1 MADVHL
7 YSAQVCPYAA
17 RTRLVLLEKNVPF
30 DFTEIDLNAKPAWFA
45 EVSPYGKVPVLKRG
59 GDLVWESSIINEY
72 LEEVFPDPPL
82 MPSDAGSRA
91 RARFWID
98 FANVKF
104 TPTWYK
110 LFLAQSKDE
119 RTRWAAELRAHFLFM
134 ENAGIGTG
142 SGPYWLG
149 ARLSLVDLT
158 YEPWFER
165 IPALE
170 HYRGVGLPAECPRL
184 KAWAAAM
191 MARPSVRAIAMP
203 LDYYIAGYSAYADGT
218 ADGATARDMRQA

>member
-1 MADVHL
+1 MAGIHL

-17 RTRLVLLEKNVPF
+17 RTRLVLLEKNLPF
-30 DFTEIDLNAKPAWFA
+30 DFTEIDLSAKPAWFA

-59 GDLVWESSIINEY
+59 GDLIWESSIINEY
-72 LEEVFPDPPL
+72 LEEVFPQPPL
-82 MPSDAGSRA
+82 MPSDPGARA

-119 RTRWAAELRAHFLFM
+119 RARLAAQLRAHFLFM
-134 ENAGIGTG
+134 ENAGIGMG
-142 SGPYWLG
+142 GGPYWLG
-149 ARLSLVDLT
+149 PRVSLVDLT

-184 KAWAAAM
+184 RAWAAAM
-191 MARPSVRAIAMP
+191 MARPSVRAVTMP

-218 ADGATARDMRQA
+218 ADGSTARDMRQA

>member
-1 MADVHL
+1 MVDVHL

-17 RTRLVLLEKNVPF
+17 RTRLVLLEKKVPF
-30 DFTEIDLNAKPAWFA
+30 DFTEIDLSAKPAWFA
-45 EVSPYGKVPVLKRG
+45 EVSPYGKVPVLKCG

-72 LEEVFPDPPL
+72 LDEAFPDPPL
-82 MPSDAGSRA
+82 MPADPGARA

-104 TPTWYK
+104 TPTWYR

-119 RTRWAAELRAHFLFM
+119 RARHAADLRAHFLFM
-134 ENAGIGTG
+134 ESAGIGAGKG
-142 SGPYWLG
+142 SYWHG
-149 ARLSLVDLT
+149 ERPSLVDLT

-170 HYRGVGLPAECPRL
+170 HYRGVGLPVECRRL

-191 MARPSVRAIAMP
+191 MERPSVRAITMP
-203 LDYYIAGYSAYADGT
+203 LDYYIAGYSSYADGT

>member
-17 RTRLVLLEKNVPF
+17 RTRLVLLEKNLDF

-45 EVSPYGKVPVLKRG
+45 KVSPYGKVPVLKRG
-59 GDLVWESSIINEY
+59 SDLVWESSIINEY
-72 LEEVFPDPPL
+72 LDEAFPDPPL
-82 MPSDAGSRA
+82 MPADPAGRA

-119 RTRWAAELRAHFLFM
+119 RTRLAADLRAHFLFM
-134 ENAGIGTG
+134 ENEGIGAAD
-142 SGPYWLG
+142 GPYWLG

-165 IPALE
+165 IPALK
-170 HYRGVGLPAECPRL
+170 HYRGIDLPPECRRL

-191 MARPSVRAIAMP
+191 MARPSVQAITMP
-203 LDYYIAGYSAYADGT
+203 LDSYIAGYRAYADGS
-218 ADGATARDMRQA
+218 ADGTTARDMRQA